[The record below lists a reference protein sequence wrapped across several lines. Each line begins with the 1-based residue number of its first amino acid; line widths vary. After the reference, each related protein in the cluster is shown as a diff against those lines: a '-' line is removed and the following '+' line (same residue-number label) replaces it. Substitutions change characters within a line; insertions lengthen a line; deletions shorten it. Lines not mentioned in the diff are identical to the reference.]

1 MAQWHITRY
10 ARLLNGEVE
19 LISYTVASGF
29 AEAKLAERINLPNAQ
44 FYKAESEVGSLLKP
58 FKPRW
63 AKREQYSHKPKMAEM
78 QLEAERAAKSII
90 KAADVKFHGTM
101 HIMKTIEPML
111 TKKQYDLTFQALMRK
126 PSVMKYLYE
135 RNN

>member
-1 MAQWHITRY
+1 MSQWYTTRY
-10 ARLLNGEVE
+10 ARLLDGEVE
-19 LISYTVASGF
+19 LISYSLASSF
-29 AEAKLAERINLPNAQ
+29 AEAKMQERINLPNAQ

-63 AKREQYSHKPKMAEM
+63 AKREKYSHKPQMAEM
-78 QLEAERAAKSII
+78 QLEAERAAKCII
-90 KAADVKFHGTM
+90 KAADVNFHGTM
-101 HIMKTIEPML
+101 QIMKTIEPML
-111 TKKQYDLTFQALMRK
+111 TKRQYDLTFQALMRK